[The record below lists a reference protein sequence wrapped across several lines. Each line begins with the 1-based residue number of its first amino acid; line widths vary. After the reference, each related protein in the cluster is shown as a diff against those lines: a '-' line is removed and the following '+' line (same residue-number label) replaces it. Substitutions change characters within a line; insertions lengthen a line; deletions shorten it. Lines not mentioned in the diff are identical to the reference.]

1 MQAMHQKSCA
11 YKKAKVD
18 ESPTMH
24 SPHLALKVPHLFSD
38 HLAMNT
44 ADAILYLSRIWLLN
58 LIILKINI
66 ETFQVFSSVKKI
78 IYIEDENQ
86 DFFHEKVVL

>member
-1 MQAMHQKSCA
+1 
-11 YKKAKVD
+11 
-18 ESPTMH
+18 
-24 SPHLALKVPHLFSD
+24 
-38 HLAMNT
+38 MNT

-58 LIILKINI
+58 LIILKTNI